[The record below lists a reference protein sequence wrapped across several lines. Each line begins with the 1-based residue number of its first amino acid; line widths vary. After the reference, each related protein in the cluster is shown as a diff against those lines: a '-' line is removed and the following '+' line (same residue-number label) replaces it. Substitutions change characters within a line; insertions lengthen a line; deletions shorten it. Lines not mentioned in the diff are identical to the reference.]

1 MTSVV
6 IPWRSGC
13 PYRERALA
21 WVLGRWAE
29 RFPTFDVVLGV
40 HDDGP
45 WCKAAAVADGLSKV
59 ADGALILADA
69 DVVPGVHLGPAL
81 TDQNV
86 AREHQL
92 TAVSLH
98 SQSFRLGIA
107 PVA

>member
-13 PYRERALA
+13 PYRQRALV

-69 DVVPGVHLGPAL
+69 DVWPLRPEAL
-81 TDQNV
+81 TV
-86 AREHQL
+86 AVGAL
-92 TAVSLH
+92 S
-98 SQSFRLGIA
+98 
-107 PVA
+107 